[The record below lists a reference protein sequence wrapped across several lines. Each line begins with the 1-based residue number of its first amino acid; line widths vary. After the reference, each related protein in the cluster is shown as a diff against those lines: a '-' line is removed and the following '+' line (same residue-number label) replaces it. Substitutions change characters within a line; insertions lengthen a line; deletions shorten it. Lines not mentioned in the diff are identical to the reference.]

1 MLNSF
6 CLSTLFNR
14 QRQAHD
20 WISSTRGQMGYQ
32 TEICMRITQTH
43 THTHAHT
50 CVREPQGSRE
60 KLFFYTPLYMQSH
73 ITASCS
79 LTGTTHLEN
88 NTFPGP
94 VSCFDQRV
102 VSQLAVNSSCPPVAL
117 SFCLK
122 SSPSLSSLE
131 STVCLLLLIESS
143 VFVTLVTFGA
153 FLIRLHDK

>member
-20 WISSTRGQMGYQ
+20 WISSTRGADGLPDRDLYADH
-32 TEICMRITQTH
+32 TN

-73 ITASCS
+73 VTASCS

-94 VSCFDQRV
+94 VSRFDQRV

>member
-1 MLNSF
+1 M
-6 CLSTLFNR
+6 TEYQAHGGRWVTR
-14 QRQAHD
+14 QRSVCGSHKH
-20 WISSTRGQMGYQ
+20 
-32 TEICMRITQTH
+32 TH
-43 THTHAHT
+43 THTHIRVYVNLKGVGRS
-50 CVREPQGSRE
+50 C
-60 KLFFYTPLYMQSH
+60 FFYTPLYMQSH
-73 ITASCS
+73 VTASCS

-94 VSCFDQRV
+94 VSRFDQRV